1 MQGELGQLLNTLPQ
15 IGEVKWIGVRPAR
28 GEPLLTPEVVE
39 ARLGQGLVGDRY
51 AGSRGKREVTLLQW
65 EHLAVIA
72 SLTGKTELDPAVL
85 RRNIAVSGINLLAL
99 RNREFTIGGVKL
111 RGTGYCEP
119 CSKME
124 KVLGPGGYNAMRG
137 HGGMTAQVLSP
148 GLIRLGDKV
157 MAI

>member
-72 SLTGKTELDPAVL
+72 SLTGKTELDPAYCAE
-85 RRNIAVSGINLLAL
+85 ISPSAAL
-99 RNREFTIGGVKL
+99 IYWRCA
-111 RGTGYCEP
+111 TG
-119 CSKME
+119 
-124 KVLGPGGYNAMRG
+124 N
-137 HGGMTAQVLSP
+137 SP
-148 GLIRLGDKV
+148 S
-157 MAI
+157 AA